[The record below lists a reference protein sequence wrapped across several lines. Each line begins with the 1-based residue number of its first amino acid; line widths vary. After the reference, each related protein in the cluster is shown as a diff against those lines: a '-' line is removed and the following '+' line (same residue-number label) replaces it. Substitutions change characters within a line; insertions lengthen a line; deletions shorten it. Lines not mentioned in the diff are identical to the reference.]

1 MLKIPR
7 VYSDLHGYCS
17 FCSGLLWIP
26 ANDQAQA
33 DWCQHMG
40 ARPGFLQ
47 ALVAPMP
54 CREGYLP
61 KAVLGTDHQHQGR
74 YPEGPVG
81 L

>member
-1 MLKIPR
+1 
-7 VYSDLHGYCS
+7 
-17 FCSGLLWIP
+17 
-26 ANDQAQA
+26 
-33 DWCQHMG
+33 MG